1 MSLKMQNNNDNRPDD
16 SLPVE
21 QECGDCVF
29 FRNGSESDFCALTM
43 ERVECYEKACADFE
57 NEVSL

>member
-1 MSLKMQNNNDNRPDD
+1 MQNNNENRPDV
-16 SLPVE
+16 SLPAG

-43 ERVECYEKACADFE
+43 GRVECYEKACADFE
-57 NEVSL
+57 NEE

>member
-1 MSLKMQNNNDNRPDD
+1 MQNNNDNRPDD

-43 ERVECYEKACADFE
+43 GRVECYERSCYDFE
-57 NEVSL
+57 MTDL

>member
-1 MSLKMQNNNDNRPDD
+1 MDNTTGSTVERHRP
-16 SLPVE
+16 LPAE

-57 NEVSL
+57 NEE